1 VEYQN
6 VICNYVARK
15 INDLFILVN
24 IKENT
29 LYEVDEEAY
38 LIFEFLKN
46 SEENLNY
53 SNLSTVIGK
62 DINELEL
69 LVNELVKNLSE

>member
-1 VEYQN
+1 MEYQN

>member
-1 VEYQN
+1 MEYQN

-46 SEENLNY
+46 LEENLNY